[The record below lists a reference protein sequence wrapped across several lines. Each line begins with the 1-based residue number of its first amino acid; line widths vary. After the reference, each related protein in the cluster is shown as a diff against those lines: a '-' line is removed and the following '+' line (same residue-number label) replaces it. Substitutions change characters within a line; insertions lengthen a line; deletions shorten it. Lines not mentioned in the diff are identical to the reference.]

1 MIRLTWKQKIGAVT
15 GNALEFYDIAVF
27 ASISGFISVLFSH
40 QGIEHAEYV
49 VWGIFALRFLV
60 RPLGG
65 LVIGHYAKNHG
76 VRSALILTNLM
87 IGLATLSMAF
97 MPVEALGKYIVVA
110 FLLLQIVQAFSFGGE
125 YPTLISYLHQGTD
138 QADKSKTSSLIVAS
152 SLAGVVISLVVVY
165 ALNQLLTVEEMNNYG
180 WRLPLLVGV
189 LNTLM
194 SLYVRL
200 SLPALPLVK
209 TVIRPMQRSRLI
221 FRIFMVT
228 IIGAVI
234 FYTQNFASKM
244 IGEELK
250 IENLP
255 LINSLLL
262 LSTLAFVGWFTDKY
276 SSVTQ
281 VFRFSSIALA
291 LCSIPLFLLLSSGDQ
306 VYMGISIF
314 LFTLISGALLG
325 NLAAVL
331 WQESEGDIISLGFG
345 YNIALSLFGGATPLI
360 IGLLIPKG
368 FAFVGLYVAL
378 AAIPALVILSRPNT
392 KVNTKIQTA
401 R

>member
-76 VRSALILTNLM
+76 VRSALILTNFM

-97 MPVEALGKYIVVA
+97 MPVEALGQYIVVV
-110 FLLLQIVQAFSFGGE
+110 FLLLQIVQAFSFGVE

-138 QADKSKTSSLIVAS
+138 KVDKSKTSSLIVAS
-152 SLAGVVISLVVVY
+152 SIVGVVVSLVVVY
-165 ALNQLLTVEEMNNYG
+165 ALKEILTVEEMNDYG

-194 SLYVRL
+194 SLYFRL
-200 SLPALPLVK
+200 SLPSLPSIK
-209 TVIRPMQRSRLI
+209 TVKMPMKRSTLTL
-221 FRIFMVT
+221 RIFMVT

-244 IGEELK
+244 IGAELA

-262 LSTLAFVGWFTDKY
+262 LFTLALTGWLTDKY
-276 SSVTQ
+276 SSATQ
-281 VFRFSSIALA
+281 AFRLASIALV
-291 LCSIPLFLLLSSGDQ
+291 LCSIPLFLMLSSGNPI
-306 VYMGISIF
+306 YMALSIV
-314 LFTLISGALLG
+314 LFTLISGFLLG

-360 IGLLIPKG
+360 VGLLIPEG
-368 FAFVGLYVAL
+368 FTFVGLYVAL
-378 AAIPALVILSRPNT
+378 AAVPALVILSRPNT
-392 KVNTKIQTA
+392 RINTKIRYA

>member
-27 ASISGFISVLFSH
+27 ASISGFISVLFTQ

-65 LVIGHYAKNHG
+65 LVIGHFAKNHG
-76 VRSALILTNLM
+76 VRAALILTNLM
-87 IGLATLSMAF
+87 IGIATLSMAF
-97 MPVEALGKYIVVA
+97 MPVDTLGQYTVLV

-138 QADKSKTSSLIVAS
+138 KVDKSKTSSLIVAS
-152 SLAGVVISLVVVY
+152 SLVGVAVSLIVVY
-165 ALNQLLTVEEMNNYG
+165 VLNQLLTVEEMNDYG

-194 SLYVRL
+194 SLYFRL
-200 SLPALPLVK
+200 SLPALPPVK
-209 TVIRPMQRSRLI
+209 TVIMPIRRSRIIL
-221 FRIFMVT
+221 RIFMVT

-244 IGEELK
+244 IGKELA

-262 LSTLAFVGWFTDKY
+262 LVTLAITGWFTDKY
-276 SSVTQ
+276 SAVTKAFRWASV
-281 VFRFSSIALA
+281 ALMF
-291 LCSIPLFLLLSSGDQ
+291 CSVPLFLMLSSGNQ
-306 VYMGISIF
+306 VYMTVAIL
-314 LFTLISGALLG
+314 LFTLISGFLLG

-360 IGLLIPKG
+360 VGLLIPQG
-368 FAFVGLYVAL
+368 FIFVGLYVAI
-378 AAIPALVILSRPNT
+378 AAIPALLILSRPSNSLH
-392 KVNTKIQTA
+392 TKIKYA

>member
-27 ASISGFISVLFSH
+27 ASISGFISALFSH

-125 YPTLISYLHQGTD
+125 YPTLITYLHQGTD

-165 ALNQLLTVEEMNNYG
+165 ALNQLLTVEEMNDYG

-200 SLPALPLVK
+200 SLPALPPVK
-209 TVIRPMQRSRLI
+209 TVIQPMQRSQLI
-221 FRIFMVT
+221 LRIFMVT

-291 LCSIPLFLLLSSGDQ
+291 LCSIPLFLLLSSGNQ

-360 IGLLIPKG
+360 IGLLIPEG

-378 AAIPALVILSRPNT
+378 AAIPALVILSRPNKT
-392 KVNTKIQTA
+392 INTQIRYAK
-401 R
+401 

>member
-40 QGIEHAEYV
+40 QGVEHAEYV

-152 SLAGVVISLVVVY
+152 SLAGVVLSLIVVY
-165 ALNQLLTVEEMNNYG
+165 ALNQLLTVEEMNDYG

-194 SLYVRL
+194 SLYFRL
-200 SLPALPLVK
+200 SLPALPPVK

-221 FRIFMVT
+221 LRIFMVT

-244 IGEELK
+244 IGEELR

-255 LINSLLL
+255 LINSMLL
-262 LSTLAFVGWFTDKY
+262 LSIIAFVGYFTDKY

-291 LCSIPLFLLLSSGDQ
+291 LCSIPLFLLLSSGNQ

-360 IGLLIPKG
+360 VGLLIPEG
-368 FAFVGLYVAL
+368 FAFVGLYVTL
-378 AAIPALVILSRPNT
+378 AAIPALVILSRPN
-392 KVNTKIQTA
+392 KSMNTKMQNV

>member
-27 ASISGFISVLFSH
+27 ASISGFISVLFAH

-65 LVIGHYAKNHG
+65 LVIGHYAKKHG
-76 VRSALILTNLM
+76 VRAALILTNFM
-87 IGLATLSMAF
+87 IGLATLCMAF
-97 MPVEALGKYIVVA
+97 MPVEALGKYIVVT

-138 QADKSKTSSLIVAS
+138 QVDKSKTSSLIVAS
-152 SLAGVVISLVVVY
+152 SLVGVVISLVVVY
-165 ALNQLLTVEEMNNYG
+165 ALNQILTVEEMNDFG

-194 SLYVRL
+194 SLYFRL
-200 SLPALPLVK
+200 SLPELLAVK
-209 TVIRPMQRSRLI
+209 TVIIPMQRSTLI
-221 FRIFMVT
+221 LRIFMVT

-244 IGEELK
+244 IGEELA
-250 IENLP
+250 IANLP

-262 LSTLAFVGWFTDKY
+262 LLTLAITGWLTDKY

-281 VFRFSSIALA
+281 AFRLASIALI
-291 LCSIPLFLLLSSGDQ
+291 LFSTPLFLMLSSGNAI
-306 VYMGISIF
+306 YMTLSII
-314 LFTLISGALLG
+314 LFTLISGFLLG

-331 WQESEGDIISLGFG
+331 WQESERDIIALGFG

-360 IGLLIPKG
+360 VGLLIPEG
-368 FAFVGLYVAL
+368 FVFVGLYVAL

-392 KVNTKIQTA
+392 KVNTKAQTA

>member
-200 SLPALPLVK
+200 SLPVLPLVK